1 MSKLQPLG
9 KRSKAG
15 VIRQALVEIAAWR
28 DAGISSADIAVFL
41 SERSGQTITLADVYR
56 ETYRG
61 RLRRKKGGQRAG
73 EANNATSLDASAVER
88 PPLTTGSELANRLR
102 ERGNTSIEFNPKPDP
117 NDLI

>member
-73 EANNATSLDASAVER
+73 NASNPTSLDASAVE
-88 PPLTTGSELANRLR
+88 PPPRTTGSELANRFR

>member
-61 RLRRKKGGQRAG
+61 RLRRKKGGHAS
-73 EANNATSLDASAVER
+73 NPTSLDASAVE
-88 PPLTTGSELANRLR
+88 PPPRTTGSELANRLR